1 MKLLICCVMMLSA
14 QTVWAANA
22 SVTLLT
28 GPETGTY
35 YAFGKNIADVAA
47 KAGQTVKV
55 VSSNGS
61 IDNIRQ
67 IVESRGYI
75 GLGIVQ
81 SDILGFLKRSTNR
94 KTQAVAERLT
104 MVFPFY
110 DEEVHVLARKTI
122 KGLKDLNGKR
132 VVVGEEGSGNMLTAM
147 NIFALSEVKPA
158 ELLHMPPA
166 EGVVAVLSG
175 DADAMVFVGGKP
187 VPLFANLADL
197 KQAKGGKNAHLLDDI
212 HLIPLDDQRV
222 YAEYPPT
229 RINKGDYPFVKETIL
244 TAKVTAVLVGY
255 SMDAKRQSALCKP
268 LQAVSG
274 AIANAL
280 DGMQETGHLKWKEVN
295 LYEDVTLWNRNTCV
309 WDGGNFIPHIRT
321 ASPPMNGKNAD
332 LTKDLLDVVKRG
344 SDKK

>member
-1 MKLLICCVMMLSA
+1 MKLLVCLWMVFAASSA
-14 QTVWAANA
+14 YAVNA
-22 SVTLLT
+22 PVTLLT

-47 KAGQTVKV
+47 KAGQPVKV

-67 IVESRGYI
+67 IVESRGTI

-81 SDILGFLKRSTNR
+81 SDILGFLKRSTSHNTKTVANR
-94 KTQAVAERLT
+94 LS

-110 DEEVHVLARKTI
+110 DEEVHVLARKNI
-122 KGLKDLNGKR
+122 KGLKDLQGKH

-158 ELLHMPPA
+158 RLLHMPPA

-197 KQAKGGKNAHLLDDI
+197 KKAKGGKNAHLLDDI

-229 RINKGDYPFVKETIL
+229 RINKGDYPFVNETIL

-255 SMDAKRQSALCKP
+255 GIDAKRQPALCKP
-268 LQAVSG
+268 LQEVSG

-280 DGMQETGHLKWKEVN
+280 DSMHEKGHPKWEEVN
-295 LYEDVTLWNRNTCV
+295 LYADVTLWKRNSCV
-309 WDGGNFIPHIRT
+309 WDGGTFIPQIRT
-321 ASPPMNGKNAD
+321 ASPPMGGKNSD

-344 SDKK
+344 AGE